1 MPQKGYE
8 FVSLQNSGNYPPTI
22 GTAQDQALRTEKF
35 QQNQALCRI
44 YTAVDGE
51 IKNKIIILM
60 EPVFLYPLLYQL
72 TRFGQ
77 VSALVMIQHLFASYR
92 VIYEIDIEENVVNM
106 MGPYDPT
113 ETLSRLIEK
122 LEKGR

>member
-1 MPQKGYE
+1 M
-8 FVSLQNSGNYPPTI
+8 
-22 GTAQDQALRTEKF
+22 R
-35 QQNQALCRI
+35 R
-44 YTAVDGE
+44 YTAVEGG
-51 IKNKIIILM
+51 IKNQIATVM
-60 EPVFLYPLLYQL
+60 EPVFLSPSVDQL
-72 TRFGQ
+72 TVFGP

-92 VIYEIDIEENVVNM
+92 VIDEIDLEENVVNM